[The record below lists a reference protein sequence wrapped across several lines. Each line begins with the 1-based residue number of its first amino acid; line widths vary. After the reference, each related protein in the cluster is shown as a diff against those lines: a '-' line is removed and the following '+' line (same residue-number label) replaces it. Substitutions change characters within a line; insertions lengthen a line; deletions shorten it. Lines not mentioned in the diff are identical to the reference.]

1 MKNKLQSLQNLKPLW
16 LPLRSLILS
25 IFLPIGEGKGC
36 LYFRDGEGWVGKQS
50 HSQGQG
56 EPALNSSSLP
66 PTVGSRYTRL
76 GGVTVPR
83 DTRDL
88 FKMCLG
94 ITGLGTE
101 RGLVTKRGSWKQRTR
116 ASWSNTGGSRKF
128 RNGWANRKESQIYNN
143 TIYRGEKFM
152 SQPITHRYS
161 LERWDGE
168 GGRGKKGRRSQ
179 GESGFVGLTM
189 TLPGIEDKSQSQ
201 QNTQHHLGLK
211 NSQFTHQR
219 EGIRVCSWSK
229 AWFQS
234 KTGLEWI
241 Q

>member
-1 MKNKLQSLQNLKPLW
+1 MNLNIKLVMKNKLQSLQNLKSLW

-25 IFLPIGEGKGC
+25 IFLPIGEERGC

-83 DTRDL
+83 DKRDL

-94 ITGLGTE
+94 ITGLGAE
-101 RGLVTKRGSWKQRTR
+101 RGLVIKKGSWHLRRSWKQRTR

-128 RNGWANRKESQIYNN
+128 RNG
-143 TIYRGEKFM
+143 
-152 SQPITHRYS
+152 
-161 LERWDGE
+161 
-168 GGRGKKGRRSQ
+168 
-179 GESGFVGLTM
+179 
-189 TLPGIEDKSQSQ
+189 
-201 QNTQHHLGLK
+201 
-211 NSQFTHQR
+211 
-219 EGIRVCSWSK
+219 
-229 AWFQS
+229 
-234 KTGLEWI
+234 
-241 Q
+241 